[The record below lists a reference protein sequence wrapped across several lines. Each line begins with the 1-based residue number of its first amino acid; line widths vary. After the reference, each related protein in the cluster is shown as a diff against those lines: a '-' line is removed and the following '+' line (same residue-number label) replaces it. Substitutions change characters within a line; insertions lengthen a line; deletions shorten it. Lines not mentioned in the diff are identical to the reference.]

1 MSTSPTS
8 NYGARAG
15 VSRSSPRRRVVPLHA
30 ERSSKVSGDNERRTE
45 TEIQRDKGYADW
57 MTFATAV
64 VTIISICGLAH
75 GTIGLMAGH
84 SLTASGVV
92 SGLASAGGSFLGSRL
107 LIFKR
112 DEWKKG
118 NIETSDKITLA
129 ALGLLGIVGFA
140 LPAIIGAIPKI
151 GALTSAYVGPLTGA
165 GLSTL
170 GLYLWKKDNE
180 ARARTN
186 KQIDTERAD
195 KREVAEAA
203 KANDIKKTEEIETQI
218 VDSLN
223 NAKGEKEIRTI
234 LKYQKNIQKVD
245 IRKFLAEGLLNKI
258 SDDKRGVVTKIINEL
273 APDPAAGADSSA
285 DSEASSKGVEE

>member
-15 VSRSSPRRRVVPLHA
+15 VSSTSLSPRRRLVPLYDA
-30 ERSSKVSGDNERRTE
+30 GSPKVSGDNGGRTK
-45 TEIQRDKGYADW
+45 TEIQRDKRYADW

-75 GTIGLMAGH
+75 GAIGLMASH
-84 SLTASGVV
+84 SLTASGVI

-129 ALGLLGIVGFA
+129 ALGLLGIGGFA
-140 LPAIIGAIPKI
+140 LPSIIGAIPKI
-151 GALTSAYVGPLTGA
+151 GALTSTFVGPLVGSLGATG
-165 GLSTL
+165 L
-170 GLYLWKKDNE
+170 LYLWKKDGE
-180 ARARTN
+180 SREKIN
-186 KQIDTERAD
+186 KKIGKERVAKKQLAD
-195 KREVAEAA
+195 
-203 KANDIKKTEEIETQI
+203 DIKKTEEIETQI

-223 NAKGEKEIRTI
+223 NIKEEKEIRTI
-234 LKYQKNIQKVD
+234 LKYQKNIKGVD

-258 SDDKRGVVTKIINEL
+258 SDDKRVVVTKIINDL
-273 APDPAAGADSSA
+273 APDPAAGSDSSA
-285 DSEASSKGVEE
+285 DSEAPKET